1 LEARVRQGHITVPL
15 LVAEDFQGFYL
26 AIHTLYL
33 PEAAVAP
40 PEMEEQGAL
49 VVLVVLKMV
58 FHPLVEQVD
67 RRVQAHR
74 PGD

>member
-1 LEARVRQGHITVPL
+1 M
-15 LVAEDFQGFYL
+15 

>member
-1 LEARVRQGHITVPL
+1 MYQQEV
-15 LVAEDFQGFYL
+15 
-26 AIHTLYL
+26 
-33 PEAAVAP
+33 AVAL

-58 FHPLVEQVD
+58 FHLLVEQVD
-67 RRVQAHR
+67 KQVQAHR